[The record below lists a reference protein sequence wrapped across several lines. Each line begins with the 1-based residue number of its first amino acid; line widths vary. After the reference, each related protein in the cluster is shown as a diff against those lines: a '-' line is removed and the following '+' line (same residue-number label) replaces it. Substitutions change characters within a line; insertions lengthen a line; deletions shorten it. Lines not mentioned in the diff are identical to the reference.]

1 MKTALLIV
9 DFQNDYFP
17 SFEDAKFPL
26 VGTEAAAEQGA
37 KLLKVFRNKNLPVFH
52 VRHVFVGENA
62 PFFAENSNGVQF
74 HPLFEPKEGETVITK
89 HEINS
94 FRGTTDLH
102 AQLQAQGI
110 ERLLIIGAMSHMCID
125 AATRAAADLG
135 YQCHVAHNACATRDL
150 EFGGKTVAAADVHAA
165 YMSALAF
172 AYAGVDTA
180 DNLAKLV

>member
-1 MKTALLIV
+1 MNTALLVV

-17 SFEDAKFPL
+17 SFEGAKFPL

-37 KLLKVFRNKNLPVFH
+37 KLLRRFREKKLPVFH
-52 VRHVFVGENA
+52 VRHVFVGDNA
-62 PFFAENSNGVQF
+62 TFFAENSEGVKF
-74 HPLFEPKEGETVITK
+74 YPAFEPQAGEVVITK

-102 AQLQAQGI
+102 AQLQEKGI

-135 YQCHVAHNACATRDL
+135 YQCHVAHDACATRDL
-150 EFGGKTVAAADVHAA
+150 QFGGQTILAEAVHAA

-172 AYAGVDTA
+172 AYAHVDTT
-180 DNLAKLV
+180 DNLVELV

>member
-1 MKTALLIV
+1 M
-9 DFQNDYFP
+9 
-17 SFEDAKFPL
+17 

-135 YQCHVAHNACATRDL
+135 YQCHVAHDARDTRFGIWRQNRGCGRCACGVYVGIGVCL
-150 EFGGKTVAAADVHAA
+150 CQCGYCGLFGKIGL
-165 YMSALAF
+165 MIGLI
-172 AYAGVDTA
+172 
-180 DNLAKLV
+180 